1 MGDGVDVDGSSTRTK
16 VKPGWRQKIYGGN
29 LHVNLQYYDNWLI

>member
-1 MGDGVDVDGSSTRTK
+1 MGDGVDEDGGSTRMK
-16 VKPGWRQKIYGGN
+16 VKPGWQQKIYSCN